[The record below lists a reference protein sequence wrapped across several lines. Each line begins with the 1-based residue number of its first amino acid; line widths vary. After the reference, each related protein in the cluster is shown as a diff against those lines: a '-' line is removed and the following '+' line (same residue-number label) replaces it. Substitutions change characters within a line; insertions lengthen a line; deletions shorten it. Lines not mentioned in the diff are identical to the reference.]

1 MHQMLRIAE
10 KIEFNCNLDY
20 LRWLISYGW
29 NKGIQKYKHG
39 VSASEE
45 ARNYIQFCYM
55 LEQQLSKVKEQK
67 LSQGQQTEAWEA
79 FAIFL
84 EMVGPK
90 MEEANQKLMYM

>member
-10 KIEFNCNLDY
+10 RIEFNCNLDY

-39 VSASEE
+39 ITATEE
-45 ARNYIQFCYM
+45 ARNYIQFCYQ
-55 LEQQLSKVKEQK
+55 LVQQLSHVKTKKIE
-67 LSQGQQTEAWEA
+67 LEIQQEAWEA
-79 FAIFL
+79 FGIFL

-90 MEEANQKLMYM
+90 MEEANSKLMYM